1 MIPLA
6 GIEGNLIFLIVAAAV
21 GVINWWLEKKKK
33 ESQSDSPQPP
43 AAPNKPIAEGGNNSE
58 QERLRR
64 FLEALG
70 VPQPPQTPQQ
80 TQPRPQPQ
88 PAPQPSRPKPAQ
100 AGLPHPVQRQVAQ
113 RIEGRMQSTKPLRK
127 PQQQVARR
135 PKPVV
140 AEREEMQRAGR
151 IEEAAS
157 SIERIS
163 GEFGGMNVRVAM
175 PPVQTLETPAHLA
188 TANAG
193 TTSVL
198 ERGGN
203 PLVASLRR
211 TLTNPTEIRA
221 AFLAAELLGPPRGLQ
236 R

>member
-6 GIEGNLIFLIVAAAV
+6 AIEGKLIFVVVAAIV
-21 GVINWWLEKKKK
+21 GAINMWLEKRKKD
-33 ESQSDSPQPP
+33 SASNSPQPP
-43 AAPNKPIAEGGNNSE
+43 AAPRQSATGSESE

-64 FLEALG
+64 FMEALG
-70 VPQPPQTPQQ
+70 VPQPQQPPQPQRQ
-80 TQPRPQPQ
+80 IPATPRPQPQ
-88 PAPQPSRPKPAQ
+88 PRTVVRARDRQMQAAKPAQ
-100 AGLPHPVQRQVAQ
+100 KTIRQ
-113 RIEGRMQSTKPLRK
+113 PK
-127 PQQQVARR
+127 PQ
-135 PKPVV
+135 VV
-140 AEREEMQRAGR
+140 IAQPEMQRAGR

-163 GEFGGMNVRVAM
+163 GEFSAMNVQVAM
-175 PPVQTLETPAHLA
+175 PPVQSLERPAHLA

-211 TLTNPTEIRA
+211 TLTNPTDIRA

-236 R
+236 S

>member
-1 MIPLA
+1 MICVATISGQLV
-6 GIEGNLIFLIVAAAV
+6 FLIVAAAV
-21 GVINWWLEKKKK
+21 GVINWLVEKGKKAK
-33 ESQSDSPQPP
+33 GGGTSQPP
-43 AAPNKPIAEGGNNSE
+43 QRSPAASGGGNDSE

-70 VPQPPQTPQQ
+70 VPQPPPA
-80 TQPRPQPQ
+80 QPRPQP
-88 PAPQPSRPKPAQ
+88 APQQPRPKPAQ
-100 AGLPHPVQRQVAQ
+100 ASLPHPVQRQVAQ
-113 RIEGRMQSTKPLRK
+113 PIAGRMQGTTPQRK
-127 PQQQVARR
+127 PAQQVIRR

-140 AEREEMQRAGR
+140 AEREEMHRAGR
-151 IEEAAS
+151 IEDAAS

-163 GEFGGMNVRVAM
+163 GEFEAMNVRVAM
-175 PPVQTLETPAHLA
+175 PPVQTLDRPAHLA

-198 ERGGN
+198 ERDAN

-211 TLTNPTEIRA
+211 TLTNPKDIRA

>member
-6 GIEGNLIFLIVAAAV
+6 IAIEGKLVFLIVAAAV
-21 GVINWWLEKKKK
+21 GAINWWLEKKKK
-33 ESQSDSPQPP
+33 ESQSGTPQSPTPSQKP
-43 AAPNKPIAEGGNNSE
+43 AASSGNDSE

-70 VPQPPQTPQQ
+70 VPQPPPAQQQ

-88 PAPQPSRPKPAQ
+88 ASRPIPAQ

-113 RIEGRMQSTKPLRK
+113 RIEGRMQGTQPPKKP
-127 PQQQVARR
+127 PQQAIRR
-135 PKPVV
+135 PKPVA
-140 AEREEMQRAGR
+140 AESEEMQRAGR
-151 IEEAAS
+151 IEDAAS

-163 GEFGGMNVRVAM
+163 GEFQAMNVRVAM
-175 PPVQTLETPAHLA
+175 PPVQLLDRPAHLA

-203 PLVASLRR
+203 PLVASLRH
-211 TLTNPTEIRA
+211 TLTNPIGIRA
-221 AFLAAELLGPPRGLQ
+221 AFLAAELLGPPKGLQ

>member
-1 MIPLA
+1 MIFLA
-6 GIEGNLIFLIVAAAV
+6 AAGAGQFVFLIVFAIV

-33 ESQSDSPQPP
+33 ESQPGSPQSPSP
-43 AAPNKPIAEGGNNSE
+43 SQKPVASSGNDSE

-70 VPQPPQTPQQ
+70 VPQPPPA
-80 TQPRPQPQ
+80 QPRPQPQ
-88 PAPQPSRPKPAQ
+88 PAPQASRSIPAQ

-113 RIEGRMQSTKPLRK
+113 RIEGRMQGTKPLRK
-127 PQQQVARR
+127 PPQQVIRR

-140 AEREEMQRAGR
+140 AEPDEMQRAGR

-163 GEFGGMNVRVAM
+163 GEFEAMNVRVAM
-175 PPVQTLETPAHLA
+175 PPVQTPDRPAHLA
-188 TANAG
+188 TVNAG

-198 ERGGN
+198 ERDAN
-203 PLVASLRR
+203 PFVASLRR
-211 TLTNPTEIRA
+211 TLTNPKDIRA

>member
-6 GIEGNLIFLIVAAAV
+6 DIGGNLIFLIVVAVV
-21 GVINWWLEKKKK
+21 GVINWLIEKGKKAK
-33 ESQSDSPQPP
+33 DGGAGQPPQRPP
-43 AAPNKPIAEGGNNSE
+43 AAGGGGNDSE

-70 VPQPPQTPQQ
+70 VPQPPPA
-80 TQPRPQPQ
+80 QPRPLPQ
-88 PAPQPSRPKPAQ
+88 PAPQQSRPKPAQ
-100 AGLPHPVQRQVAQ
+100 ASLPHPVQRQVAQ
-113 RIEGRMQSTKPLRK
+113 PIAGRMQGTTPQRK
-127 PQQQVARR
+127 PAQQVIRR

-140 AEREEMQRAGR
+140 AEREEMQHAGR
-151 IEEAAS
+151 IEDAAS

-163 GEFGGMNVRVAM
+163 GEFEAMNVRVAM
-175 PPVQTLETPAHLA
+175 PPVQTLDRAAHLA

-198 ERGGN
+198 ERDAN

-211 TLTNPTEIRA
+211 TLTNPKDIRA

-236 R
+236 RSL

>member
-6 GIEGNLIFLIVAAAV
+6 AIEGKLVFIAIALVV
-21 GVINWWLEKKKK
+21 GVINAWLEKKKK
-33 ESQSDSPQPP
+33 DSGAGSPQTP
-43 AAPNKPIAEGGNNSE
+43 AAPRAAAPGSAGNESE
-58 QERLRR
+58 QERLNR
-64 FLEALG
+64 FLQALG
-70 VPQPPQTPQQ
+70 VPQ
-80 TQPRPQPQ
+80 QPAQSRPQPPRQ
-88 PAPQPSRPKPAQ
+88 APAITKPQPQAQAVVRARDRRPQIARTVAKPAQ
-100 AGLPHPVQRQVAQ
+100 KIVRRPVQ
-113 RIEGRMQSTKPLRK
+113 
-127 PQQQVARR
+127 
-135 PKPVV
+135 PVV
-140 AEREEMQRAGR
+140 TVPEEMHRAGR

-163 GEFGGMNVRVAM
+163 GEIGAMNVRVAM
-175 PPVQTLETPAHLA
+175 EPVQTLDRPAHLA

-221 AFLAAELLGPPRGLQ
+221 AFLASELLGPPRGLQ

>member
-6 GIEGNLIFLIVAAAV
+6 AIEGKLIFFAVFAVV
-21 GVINWWLEKKKK
+21 GVINWWLEKQKLKSGK
-33 ESQSDSPQPP
+33 GTPPPSDR
-43 AAPNKPIAEGGNNSE
+43 ANRPIPEDTGSDSE

-70 VPQPPQTPQQ
+70 VPQPQPPQQ
-80 TQPRPQPQ
+80 PPQPQ
-88 PAPQPSRPKPAQ
+88 PQRQIPATPQPQPFRGTAVIRKRDRQTRAAQPARPTQKIIRQPIS
-100 AGLPHPVQRQVAQ
+100 PVIQ
-113 RIEGRMQSTKPLRK
+113 
-127 PQQQVARR
+127 PQ
-135 PKPVV
+135 P
-140 AEREEMQRAGR
+140 EMPRTAR

-163 GEFGGMNVRVAM
+163 GEFGTMNVKVEM
-175 PPVQTLETPAHLA
+175 PPVQPLETPKHLA

-198 ERGGN
+198 EREGN

-211 TLTNPTEIRA
+211 TLTNPTDIRA

>member
-6 GIEGNLIFLIVAAAV
+6 IIEGKIVFMVFAAVV

-33 ESQSDSPQPP
+33 ESQSGSPQPP
-43 AAPNKPIAEGGNNSE
+43 APSHKPIAEGAGKESE

-70 VPQPPQTPQQ
+70 VPQPQAPQQ
-80 TQPRPQPQ
+80 QAQPRPQPAR
-88 PAPQPSRPKPAQ
+88 PVPPQAS
-100 AGLPHPVQRQVAQ
+100 LPHPVQRQVAQ
-113 RIEGRMQSTKPLRK
+113 RIEGRMQGAKPVRK
-127 PQQQVARR
+127 RPPQSIR
-135 PKPVV
+135 PTKPVV
-140 AEREEMQRAGR
+140 PAREEMHRAGR

-163 GEFGGMNVRVAM
+163 GEFETMNVRVDM
-175 PPVQTLETPAHLA
+175 PPVQGPVRPAHLA
-188 TANAG
+188 SANAG

-198 ERGGN
+198 ERDGN